1 MFRPIAKYVVR
12 VTIFASAV
20 TALACATPTAPAP
33 VNAKKAAT
41 KDFVDDST
49 LCRSGFTVVEG
60 RYLCNPEL

>member
-33 VNAKKAAT
+33 VNAKKPAT
-41 KDFVDDST
+41 KDYVDDT
-49 LCRSGFTVVEG
+49 LLCRNGYTIEAG
-60 RYLCNPEL
+60 RYVCNAQ